1 MRTNRFAGIAVVAGI
16 SLSGLAPAAAWA
28 DEPQGPPPAEAV
40 ALAEQGRP
48 AKAVALAAQGRP
60 AEAIAL
66 AEQVPPAEQAR
77 PPAEQVPPPAEQVPP
92 PAEQARPPEQAPPP
106 PEQAPPAEVVPPAD
120 QRLWDS
126 IAACESGGNWS
137 MNSGNGYYGGLQFNR
152 QTWQAH
158 GGQRYAALPH
168 QASREQQMLV
178 ATQLRDARSGYGA
191 WPACARKLS
200 LQR

>member
-16 SLSGLAPAAAWA
+16 SLTGFAPASAWAA
-28 DEPQGPPPAEAV
+28 DEPQGPPPAEVVVAAEQGPPAEAV
-40 ALAEQGRP
+40 VLAEQGP
-48 AKAVALAAQGRP
+48 T
-60 AEAIAL
+60 AEALVA
-66 AEQVPPAEQAR
+66 AEQA
-77 PPAEQVPPPAEQVPP
+77 PP
-92 PAEQARPPEQAPPP
+92 PAEQAPPPAEQAPPPAEQAPPPAEQAPPP
-106 PEQAPPAEVVPPAD
+106 PEVIPPAEQHV
-120 QRLWDS
+120 WDR

-168 QASREQQMLV
+168 QASREQQILV
-178 ATQLRDARSGYGA
+178 AKQLRDARAGYGA

>member
-28 DEPQGPPPAEAV
+28 DEPQGPPPAEAAV
-40 ALAEQGRP
+40 LAQQGRP
-48 AKAVALAAQGRP
+48 AEAVALAAQGRP
-60 AEAIAL
+60 AEAVVL
-66 AEQVPPAEQAR
+66 AEQA
-77 PPAEQVPPPAEQVPP
+77 PP
-92 PAEQARPPEQAPPP
+92 PAEQAPPPPAEQAPPP
-106 PEQAPPAEVVPPAD
+106 AEVVSPAD